1 MFTKSKLLLSAAVI
15 LGAASG
21 APAKDVG
28 VPTIDIQKIC
38 RASER
43 EIRALFS
50 DVTRDVFGPC
60 MDDEREARAELVK
73 NWATVP
79 AFDKERCVQPAQ
91 YLPSY
96 VEWLICVQM
105 TEDVRKMLKNQ
116 PPPSSAGVQ
125 SSPSRAD
132 SANRQCPGVQWQKD
146 GLIGSMVAC

>member
-1 MFTKSKLLLSAAVI
+1 MFIRSTLLLSTCMI

-60 MDDEREARAELVK
+60 MDDEREAHTQLVK
-73 NWATVP
+73 DWATIP

-96 VEWLICVQM
+96 VEWLVCVQM
-105 TEDVRKMLKNQ
+105 TEDVRKMLK
-116 PPPSSAGVQ
+116 
-125 SSPSRAD
+125 D
-132 SANRQCPGVQWQKD
+132 
-146 GLIGSMVAC
+146 